1 MGRDAI
7 WTIPNI
13 LTVIRIL
20 LTPVFVM
27 AYTSENFNLAWILFA
42 VAGLTDALD
51 GFLARIW
58 NQRTRLGALLDPL
71 ADKTLLVTSFI
82 CLSINGWIP
91 DWLTILVVSR
101 DAIILGG
108 LAVLNFWGV
117 NVKNRIKPIWI
128 SKFTTAA
135 QIFLVIFVMLQ
146 RTFEMEHVA
155 LLDAVVWIT
164 AGATLWSGFAYV
176 KRGFELFSEGE
187 EEQMKK
193 PGCDG

>member
-13 LTVIRIL
+13 LTIIRIL

-27 AYTSENFNLAWILFA
+27 AYTSETFNLAWMLFA

-58 NQRTRLGALLDPL
+58 NQRTQLGAMLDPL
-71 ADKTLLVTSFI
+71 ADKALLVTSFI
-82 CLSINGWIP
+82 CLSAKGWLP
-91 DWLTILVVSR
+91 TWLTVLVVSR
-101 DAIILGG
+101 DAIIIGG

-117 NVKNRIKPIWI
+117 DVRSRIKPIWI

-135 QIFLVIFVMLQ
+135 QIVLVIFVMVQ
-146 RTFEMEHVA
+146 RTFDFEYPVVLVSA
-155 LLDAVVWIT
+155 VWIT
-164 AGATLWSGFAYV
+164 AGATFLSGITYVRKGFGLFA
-176 KRGFELFSEGE
+176 E
-187 EEQMKK
+187 ETGQ
-193 PGCDG
+193 

>member
-13 LTVIRIL
+13 LTIIRIL

-42 VAGLTDALD
+42 IAGLTDALD

-58 NQRTRLGALLDPL
+58 NQRTQLGAMLDPL
-71 ADKTLLVTSFI
+71 ADKALLVTSFI
-82 CLSINGWIP
+82 CLAVKGWLPI
-91 DWLTILVVSR
+91 WLTVLVVSR
-101 DAIILGG
+101 DAIIVGG

-117 NVKNRIKPIWI
+117 DVRSRIKPIWI

-135 QIFLVIFVMLQ
+135 QIFLVIFVMIN
-146 RTFEMEHVA
+146 RTFDLDLPT
-155 LLDAVVWIT
+155 LLAVIVWVT
-164 AGATLWSGFAYV
+164 AVGTVLSGTAYV
-176 KRGFELFSEGE
+176 RKGFELFAE
-187 EEQMKK
+187 ESGDCQ
-193 PGCDG
+193 

>member
-1 MGRDAI
+1 VARDAI

-13 LTVIRIL
+13 LTIVRIL

-42 VAGLTDALD
+42 IAGLTDALD

-58 NQRTRLGALLDPL
+58 NQRTELGAMLDPL
-71 ADKTLLVTSFI
+71 ADKALLVTSFI
-82 CLSINGWIP
+82 CLALKGWLP
-91 DWLTILVVSR
+91 VWLTVLVVSR
-101 DAIILGG
+101 DTIIIGG

-117 NVKNRIKPIWI
+117 DVRSRIKPIWI

-146 RTFEMEHVA
+146 RTFELDYHFA
-155 LLDAVVWIT
+155 LDLMVWIT
-164 AGATLWSGFAYV
+164 AAATVWSGIAYV
-176 KRGFELFSEGE
+176 RRGFELFSDEVTE
-187 EEQMKK
+187 SE
-193 PGCDG
+193 